1 MSRRKQVTLNCLIT
15 WGNETKLDMTLQEAI
30 EARHSVRAFINQ
42 PLAAD
47 VVKVLEEKIAV
58 LNLEGKLHIQL
69 IQNEPKAFLGT
80 MAKYGKFRN
89 VGNYIVMAGQ
99 KADDLD
105 ERVGYYGEQLVLLA
119 QTLGLNTCWVGLSY
133 SKMPGTYVLDEGE
146 KIACYIALGYG
157 ETQGVGHKIKTINQ
171 VSNASDVTPTWFRK
185 GVEAALLAPTAVN
198 QQKFSFEYV
207 GMKDGHHQVHAKKG
221 FSMIGYT
228 QMDLGI
234 AKYHFEIGAG
244 KENFE
249 WV

>member
-1 MSRRKQVTLNCLIT
+1 
-15 WGNETKLDMTLQEAI
+15 MTLEEAI
-30 EARHSVRAFINQ
+30 EARHSVRAYKEQ
-42 PLAAD
+42 PLAEN

-58 LNLEGKLHIQL
+58 LNREGKLHIQL

-133 SKMPGTYVLDEGE
+133 SKVSGTYVLDEGE
-146 KIACYIALGYG
+146 KIACYIAIGYG
-157 ETQGVGHKIKTINQ
+157 ESQGVGHKIKTVEQ
-171 VSNASDVTPTWFRK
+171 VSNISDITPLWFKK
-185 GVEAALLAPTAVN
+185 GIEAALLAPTAVN
-198 QQKFSFEYV
+198 QQKFSFEYI
-207 GMKDGHHQVHAKKG
+207 GMRNNRHQVRAKRG

-228 QMDLGI
+228 KMDLGI

-244 KENFE
+244 DVDFD

>member
-1 MSRRKQVTLNCLIT
+1 
-15 WGNETKLDMTLQEAI
+15 MTLQEAI
-30 EARHSVRAFINQ
+30 TARHSVRKYIDKEI
-42 PLAAD
+42 PAD
-47 VVKVLEEKIAV
+47 IVTALQDKIAEYNKVGNLNIQLV
-58 LNLEGKLHIQL
+58 LNETRAFTGMLSYGSFSGVRNYFVMVGK
-69 IQNEPKAFLGT
+69 KGA
-80 MAKYGKFRN
+80 
-89 VGNYIVMAGQ
+89 
-99 KADDLD
+99 DLD

-133 SKMPGTYVLDEGE
+133 RKVPEAYNVGKDE
-146 KIACYIALGYG
+146 KLACMIALGYG
-157 ETQGVGHKIKTINQ
+157 ETQGVSHKIKTIEQ
-171 VSNASDVTPTWFRK
+171 VSNASDLTPAWFKR

-207 GMKDGHHQVHAKKG
+207 GMSNNRHLVRAKKG

-244 KENFE
+244 EVNFD

>member
-1 MSRRKQVTLNCLIT
+1 
-15 WGNETKLDMTLQEAI
+15 MTLQEAI
-30 EARHSVRAFINQ
+30 TARHSVRKYIDKEI
-42 PLAAD
+42 PVD
-47 VVKVLEEKIAV
+47 IVTVLQDKIAEYNKVGNLNIQLV
-58 LNLEGKLHIQL
+58 LNETRAFTGMLSYGSFSGVRNYFVMVGK
-69 IQNEPKAFLGT
+69 KGA
-80 MAKYGKFRN
+80 
-89 VGNYIVMAGQ
+89 
-99 KADDLD
+99 DLD

-133 SKMPGTYVLDEGE
+133 RKVPEAYNVGKDE
-146 KIACYIALGYG
+146 KLACMIALGYG
-157 ETQGVGHKIKTINQ
+157 ETQGVSHKIKTIEQ
-171 VSNASDVTPTWFRK
+171 VSNASDLTPTWFKR

-207 GMKDGHHQVHAKKG
+207 GMSNNRHLVRAKKG

-244 KENFE
+244 KNNFD

>member
-1 MSRRKQVTLNCLIT
+1 
-15 WGNETKLDMTLQEAI
+15 MTLQEAI
-30 EARHSVRAFINQ
+30 TARHSVRKYIDKEI
-42 PLAAD
+42 PAD
-47 VVKVLEEKIAV
+47 IVTVLQDKIAEYNKVGNLNIQLV
-58 LNLEGKLHIQL
+58 LNETRAFTGMLSYGSFSGVRNYFVMVGK
-69 IQNEPKAFLGT
+69 KGA
-80 MAKYGKFRN
+80 
-89 VGNYIVMAGQ
+89 
-99 KADDLD
+99 DLD

-133 SKMPGTYVLDEGE
+133 RKVPEAYNVGKDE
-146 KIACYIALGYG
+146 KLACMIALGYG
-157 ETQGVGHKIKTINQ
+157 ETQGVSHKIKTVEQ
-171 VSNASDVTPTWFRK
+171 VSNASDLTPAWFKR

-207 GMKDGHHQVHAKKG
+207 GMSNNRHLVRAKKG

-244 KENFE
+244 KNNFD

>member
-1 MSRRKQVTLNCLIT
+1 
-15 WGNETKLDMTLQEAI
+15 MTIQEAI
-30 EARHSVRAFINQ
+30 SARHSVRKYLDKVIPADII
-42 PLAAD
+42 AALQD
-47 VVKVLEEKIAV
+47 KIAECNTV
-58 LNLEGKLHIQL
+58 GNLSIQL
-69 IQNEPKAFLGT
+69 VQNETKAFTGMLSYGSFSGVKNYLV
-80 MAKYGKFRN
+80 MVGKKAK
-89 VGNYIVMAGQ
+89 
-99 KADDLD
+99 DLD

-133 SKMPGTYVLDEGE
+133 RKVPEAYNVGKDE
-146 KIACYIALGYG
+146 KLVCMIALGYG
-157 ETQGVGHKIKTINQ
+157 ETQGVPHKIKSVED
-171 VSNASDVTPTWFRK
+171 VSNASDITPSWFKK

-207 GMKDGHHQVHAKKG
+207 GMNNNCHQVRANKG

-244 KENFE
+244 KENFI

>member
-1 MSRRKQVTLNCLIT
+1 
-15 WGNETKLDMTLQEAI
+15 MTLQEAI
-30 EARHSVRAFINQ
+30 TARHSVRKYIDKEI
-42 PLAAD
+42 PAD
-47 VVKVLEEKIAV
+47 IVTALQDKIAEYNKVGNLNIQLV
-58 LNLEGKLHIQL
+58 LNETRAFTGMLSYGSFSGVRNYFVMVGK
-69 IQNEPKAFLGT
+69 KGA
-80 MAKYGKFRN
+80 
-89 VGNYIVMAGQ
+89 
-99 KADDLD
+99 DLD

-133 SKMPGTYVLDEGE
+133 RKVPEAYNVGKDE
-146 KIACYIALGYG
+146 KLACMIALGYG
-157 ETQGVGHKIKTINQ
+157 ETQGVSHKIKTIEQ
-171 VSNASDVTPTWFRK
+171 VSNASDLTPTWFKR

-207 GMKDGHHQVHAKKG
+207 GMSNNRHLVRAKKG

-244 KENFE
+244 EVNFD

>member
-1 MSRRKQVTLNCLIT
+1 
-15 WGNETKLDMTLQEAI
+15 MTLQEAI
-30 EARHSVRAFINQ
+30 TARHSVRKYIDKEI
-42 PLAAD
+42 PAD
-47 VVKVLEEKIAV
+47 IVTALQDKIAEYNKVGNLNIQLV
-58 LNLEGKLHIQL
+58 LNETRAFTGMLSYGSFSGVRNYFVMVGK
-69 IQNEPKAFLGT
+69 KGA
-80 MAKYGKFRN
+80 
-89 VGNYIVMAGQ
+89 
-99 KADDLD
+99 DLD

-133 SKMPGTYVLDEGE
+133 RKVPEAYNVGKDE
-146 KIACYIALGYG
+146 KLACMIALGYG
-157 ETQGVGHKIKTINQ
+157 ETQGVNHKIKTIEQ
-171 VSNASDVTPTWFRK
+171 VSNASDLTPAWFKR

-207 GMKDGHHQVHAKKG
+207 GMSNNRHLVRAKKG

-244 KENFE
+244 EVNFD

>member
-1 MSRRKQVTLNCLIT
+1 
-15 WGNETKLDMTLQEAI
+15 MTLQEAI
-30 EARHSVRAFINQ
+30 TARHSVRKYIDKEI
-42 PLAAD
+42 PVD
-47 VVKVLEEKIAV
+47 IVTVLQDKIAEYNKVGNLNIQLV
-58 LNLEGKLHIQL
+58 LNETRAFTGMLSYGSFSGVRNYFVMVGK
-69 IQNEPKAFLGT
+69 KGA
-80 MAKYGKFRN
+80 
-89 VGNYIVMAGQ
+89 
-99 KADDLD
+99 DLD

-133 SKMPGTYVLDEGE
+133 RKVPEAYNVGKDE
-146 KIACYIALGYG
+146 KLACMIALGYG
-157 ETQGVGHKIKTINQ
+157 ETQGVSHKIKTIEQ
-171 VSNASDVTPTWFRK
+171 VSNASDLTPAWFKR

-207 GMKDGHHQVHAKKG
+207 GMSNNRHLVRAKKG

-244 KENFE
+244 EVNFD